1 MGYDDVTLA
10 NFNKEFPLFAEFVF
24 KKNFFNNLIS
34 SLPIVI
40 MGQRV
45 YKERHK

>member
-10 NFNKEFPLFAEFVF
+10 NFNKEFPPFAEFVL
-24 KKNFFNNLIS
+24 KNFLNNLIS